1 MVAGKYTTYDYKNL
15 TWAPHSLYWR
25 QGLKIYLS
33 HLFSLKVLDSIEYIL
48 PGKPTMLKEHLSR
61 LTLSIVNRIVLGK
74 KYFSMSKSET
84 SIASLEVFQE
94 MLEELFF
101 INGVLNIGD
110 WIPRAQCLDLQGYI
124 EHMKA
129 LKKKFNRFHDH
140 VLDEQKAN
148 MK

>member
-1 MVAGKYTTYDYKNL
+1 
-15 TWAPHSLYWR
+15 
-25 QGLKIYLS
+25 
-33 HLFSLKVLDSIEYIL
+33 
-48 PGKPTMLKEHLSR
+48 
-61 LTLSIVNRIVLGK
+61 
-74 KYFSMSKSET
+74 
-84 SIASLEVFQE
+84 

-124 EHMKA
+124 ERMKA

-148 MK
+148 MKGVKDFVSNDMVALLMQLAEDPDIEVKLNFDSVKGFTQDLIA